1 MANLFS
7 SSIGRKL
14 LMSLSGLFL
23 ITFLLVHLLINSFLL
38 LDGVVGFETG
48 QLFNAGA
55 HFMATNPL
63 IKVVEP
69 VLGIGFLVHIVY
81 SLILTLQ
88 NRKARGNNSYG
99 GGSKTED
106 VSFSSKNMLP
116 LGVAVLAFL
125 VLHLS
130 DYYVGM
136 KGFVEFHM
144 EEASFP
150 FFGTEAHG
158 HDAYAVV
165 NASFGE
171 IWRVVL
177 YVIGGI
183 ALGLHL
189 VHGFWSAFQ
198 TIGWNN
204 QIWMK
209 RLKTLSY
216 VCAYLIGGGFSVIAL
231 AQFLFFQS

>member
-1 MANLFS
+1 
-7 SSIGRKL
+7 
-14 LMSLSGLFL
+14 MSLSGLFL
-23 ITFLLVHLLINSFLL
+23 ITFLLVHLLINSFLV
-38 LDGVVGFETG
+38 LDWLVGFETG

-69 VLGIGFLVHIVY
+69 VLGVGFILHIVY
-81 SLILTLQ
+81 SLILTAQ
-88 NRKARGNNSYG
+88 NRRARGSQSYG

-125 VLHLS
+125 VLHLA
-130 DYYVGM
+130 DYYVKM
-136 KGFVEFHM
+136 KGFVDFHM
-144 EEASFP
+144 DHAEFP
-150 FFGTEAHG
+150 FFGVMAEG
-158 HDAYAVV
+158 HDAYKVV
-165 NASFGE
+165 NESFGE
-171 IWRVVL
+171 IWRVAL

-183 ALGLHL
+183 ALGMHL

-204 QIWMK
+204 DVWMK
-209 RLKTLSY
+209 RLKNLSY
-216 VCAYLIGGGFSVIAL
+216 VCAYLIGGGFAAIAL
-231 AQFLFFQS
+231 LQFLLFQS